1 MLMINFMKKVK
12 AVHCGHKTYL
22 SGEIIAFG
30 QTRMFNLPIIGGE
43 PGFCLDCYQKMAIQC
58 PWCGQMILPGDPI
71 TLYKPEEKPV
81 LLTFPEQSK
90 IFSLIPTRLI
100 GCGGKGCCESKTD
113 IVGIMSTKGVPHVSP
128 GAYDFLELNTIPHVA
143 VSR

>member
-1 MLMINFMKKVK
+1 MLQVNLVRKVK

-22 SGEIIAFG
+22 SGEIRVFG
-30 QTRMFNLPIIGGE
+30 QARVFNLPIIGGQ

-71 TLYKPEEKPV
+71 TLYKPEEKPT

-100 GCGGKGCCESKTD
+100 GCGQKGCCESKTD
-113 IVGIMSTKGVPHVSP
+113 IVGCMSTRGIPHVSP
-128 GAYDFLELNTIPHVA
+128 GAYEFLELNTVSHVT
-143 VSR
+143 VSK